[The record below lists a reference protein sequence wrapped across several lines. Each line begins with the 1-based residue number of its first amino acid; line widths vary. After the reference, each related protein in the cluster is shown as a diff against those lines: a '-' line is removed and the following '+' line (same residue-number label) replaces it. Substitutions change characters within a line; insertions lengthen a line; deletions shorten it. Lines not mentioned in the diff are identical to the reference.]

1 MAKLLDY
8 VRGDRSASKPSHSGV
23 YLVRQSGGDMPWVLY
38 WEVDAW
44 SPFGTAATLA
54 GREFFHLEGDKDG
67 EPTRWDDP
75 RVAATARR
83 NGWREAVPKRR

>member
-1 MAKLLDY
+1 MAKLLDC
-8 VRGDRSASKPSHSGV
+8 VRGTWSASKPSHSGV
-23 YLVRQSGGDMPWVLY
+23 YLVRQGGDDVPWVLY
-38 WEVDAW
+38 WDVDAR
-44 SPFGTAATLA
+44 SPFGTAPAVT

-75 RVAATARR
+75 KVSAIARR